1 MNIEKSKHEAL
12 LKQLEILENRMKHHI
27 VKFWSLPLAY
37 ISVTFLSI
45 SRLDTDIS
53 QSHQTLQSY
62 GLIAFGIAIFVA
74 MLGSYEGTTRAI
86 DEIQRI
92 EEALYLKITVKKHWL
107 HYIPYFSLVP
117 LGVMYAA
124 YQIGS

>member
-1 MNIEKSKHEAL
+1 MNIEQPKHEAL

-37 ISVTFLSI
+37 ISVTFLSF
-45 SRLDTDIS
+45 SRLNADL
-53 QSHQTLQSY
+53 LQAY

-74 MLGSYEGTTRAI
+74 MMGAYEGTTRAI
-86 DEIQRI
+86 GEIQRI
-92 EEALYLKITVKKHWL
+92 EEELYLKITVKKYWL

-117 LGVMYAA
+117 IGIMYAA
-124 YQIGS
+124 YQIVR